1 MFIELLSNC
10 DEKIFLEAIDQR
22 YNIEKY
28 NKEKIEDIKELNNLE
43 ENLKKLNLNFC
54 KSLDHLDFEIDISTE
69 EESDNL
75 SSYSNCHKK
84 YVSMNDILKVDKVK
98 INELKQNMLNNYKYQ
113 IEFAN
118 QVKVFFINQ
127 KIRNIQN
134 KKY

>member
-113 IEFAN
+113 IEFTN
-118 QVKVFFINQ
+118 QVKDFFINQ
-127 KIRNIQN
+127 KMRNIQN

>member
-1 MFIELLSNC
+1 M
-10 DEKIFLEAIDQR
+10 KI
-22 YNIEKY
+22 
-28 NKEKIEDIKELNNLE
+28 IKELNNLE
-43 ENLKKLNLNFC
+43 ENHKKLNLKIC

-113 IEFAN
+113 IEFTN
-118 QVKVFFINQ
+118 QVKDFFINQ
-127 KIRNIQN
+127 KMRNIHN

>member
-54 KSLDHLDFEIDISTE
+54 KSLDHLDNEIDISTE

-98 INELKQNMLNNYKYQ
+98 INELKQNMLNIYKYQ
-113 IEFAN
+113 IEFTN
-118 QVKVFFINQ
+118 QVKDFLINQ
-127 KIRNIQN
+127 KIRKIQN

>member
-1 MFIELLSNC
+1 MFIELLSNS

-28 NKEKIEDIKELNNLE
+28 NKDKIEDNKELNNLE

-54 KSLDHLDFEIDISTE
+54 KSLEHLDFEIDISTE

-75 SSYSNCHKK
+75 SSYSNYHKK

-98 INELKQNMLNNYKYQ
+98 INELKQNMLNIYKYQ
-113 IEFAN
+113 IEFTN
-118 QVKVFFINQ
+118 QVKDFLINQ
-127 KIRNIQN
+127 KIRKIQN

>member
-1 MFIELLSNC
+1 MFIELLSNS

-28 NKEKIEDIKELNNLE
+28 NKDKIEDNKELNNLE

-54 KSLDHLDFEIDISTE
+54 KSLEHLDFEIDISTE

-75 SSYSNCHKK
+75 SSSSNYQKK
-84 YVSMNDILKVDKVK
+84 YFSMNDILKVDKVK
-98 INELKQNMLNNYKYQ
+98 INELKQNMLNIYKYQ
-113 IEFAN
+113 IEFTN
-118 QVKVFFINQ
+118 QVKDFLINQ
-127 KIRNIQN
+127 KIRKIQN

>member
-1 MFIELLSNC
+1 MFIELLSNY
-10 DEKIFLEAIDQR
+10 DDKIFLEAIDQR

-28 NKEKIEDIKELNNLE
+28 NKEKIEDNKELNNLE

-54 KSLDHLDFEIDISTE
+54 KSLEHLDFEIDISTE

-75 SSYSNCHKK
+75 SSYSNYHKK

-98 INELKQNMLNNYKYQ
+98 INELKQNMLNIYKYQ
-113 IEFAN
+113 IEFTN
-118 QVKVFFINQ
+118 QVKDFLLNQ
-127 KIRNIQN
+127 KIRKIQN

>member
-1 MFIELLSNC
+1 MFIELLSNS

-28 NKEKIEDIKELNNLE
+28 NKDKIEDNKELNNLE

-54 KSLDHLDFEIDISTE
+54 KSLEHLDFEIDISTE

-75 SSYSNCHKK
+75 SSYSNYHKK
-84 YVSMNDILKVDKVK
+84 YVSMNDILKVYKVK
-98 INELKQNMLNNYKYQ
+98 INELKQNMLNIYKYQ
-113 IEFAN
+113 IEFTN
-118 QVKVFFINQ
+118 QVKDFLINQ
-127 KIRNIQN
+127 KIRKIQN